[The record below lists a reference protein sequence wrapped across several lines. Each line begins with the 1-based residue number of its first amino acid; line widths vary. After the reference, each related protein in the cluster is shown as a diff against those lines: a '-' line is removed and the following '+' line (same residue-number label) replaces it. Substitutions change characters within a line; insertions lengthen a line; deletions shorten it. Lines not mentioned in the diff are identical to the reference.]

1 MTWTRLPLSRST
13 VERGAERRGD
23 PTLIPGLLDDARTRV
38 LMVRGALVR
47 VRDGPVRDG
56 PVGDG
61 PVGDGPVLDLRGP
74 GELGARVGEVERW
87 LYLGSQDDVGYLA
100 TVLRDGA
107 VADGVVGSAAG
118 AGSAAGTGS
127 AADEDREADRWA
139 SLRDVGAALSDRDAG
154 LATTAVGLAAWHRSM
169 VHCPRCGADLLVEE
183 SGWLLRCPLDASAH
197 YPRTDPAVIVALVDA
212 SDRLL
217 LAHATQWS
225 PLRFSNVAGFV
236 EPGESAEQ
244 AVRREVAE
252 ETGVLVGAV
261 TYLGSQPWP
270 FPASL
275 MLAFGATAETTEVTA
290 DGVELSEARW
300 FTRAGLSDDVDA
312 GRVTLPGRASIARVM
327 IED

>member
-1 MTWTRLPLSRST
+1 
-13 VERGAERRGD
+13 
-23 PTLIPGLLDDARTRV
+23 
-38 LMVRGALVR
+38 MVRGALV
-47 VRDGPVRDG
+47 PVRDG
-56 PVGDG
+56 AVRGD
-61 PVGDGPVLDLRGP
+61 PVLDLRGP
-74 GELGARVGEVERW
+74 GELGERAGDVERW
-87 LYLGSQDDVGYLA
+87 LYLGAQDDVGYLA
-100 TVLRDGA
+100 AALRDDEAAGSPA
-107 VADGVVGSAAG
+107 DSPTDVAAAG
-118 AGSAAGTGS
+118 AG
-127 AADEDREADRWA
+127 ADRWA
-139 SLRDVGAALSDRDAG
+139 SLREVGAALSDRDAG
-154 LATTAVGLAAWHRSM
+154 LATMAVGLVAWHRSLA
-169 VHCPRCGADLLVEE
+169 HCPRCGAGLLVEE

-275 MLAFGATAETTEVTA
+275 MLAFRAAAETTEVTA

-300 FTRAGLSDDVDA
+300 FTRAGLLDDVDA
-312 GRVTLPGRASIARVM
+312 GRVTLPGRTSIARLM
-327 IED
+327 IEDWFGGTLPGE

>member
-1 MTWTRLPLSRST
+1 
-13 VERGAERRGD
+13 
-23 PTLIPGLLDDARTRV
+23 
-38 LMVRGALVR
+38 MVRGALV
-47 VRDGPVRDG
+47 PVRDG
-56 PVGDG
+56 AVRGD
-61 PVGDGPVLDLRGP
+61 PVLDLRGP
-74 GELGARVGEVERW
+74 GELGERAGDVERW
-87 LYLGSQDDVGYLA
+87 LYLGAQDDVGYLA
-100 TVLRDGA
+100 AALRDDEAAGSPA
-107 VADGVVGSAAG
+107 DSPTDVAAAG
-118 AGSAAGTGS
+118 AG
-127 AADEDREADRWA
+127 ADRWA

-154 LATTAVGLAAWHRSM
+154 LATMAVGLVAWHRSLA
-169 VHCPRCGADLLVEE
+169 HCPRCGAGLSVEE

-275 MLAFGATAETTEVTA
+275 MLAFRAAAETTEVTA

-300 FTRAGLSDDVDA
+300 FTRAELPGDVDA

-327 IED
+327 IEDWFGGTLPGE

>member
-1 MTWTRLPLSRST
+1 
-13 VERGAERRGD
+13 
-23 PTLIPGLLDDARTRV
+23 
-38 LMVRGALVR
+38 MVRGALV
-47 VRDGPVRDG
+47 PVGDAPVGDAPVGDAPVGDG

-87 LYLGSQDDVGYLA
+87 LYLGTQDDVGYLA

-107 VADGVVGSAAG
+107 VADGVAGSAAG
-118 AGSAAGTGS
+118 AGS

-154 LATTAVGLAAWHRSM
+154 LATTAVGLVAWHRSM

-275 MLAFGATAETTEVTA
+275 MLAFRATAETTEVTA

-300 FTRAGLSDDVDA
+300 FTRAGLSDDIDA

-327 IED
+327 IEDWFGGTLPGE

>member
-13 VERGAERRGD
+13 VDRGAERRGD

-38 LMVRGALVR
+38 LMVRGALV
-47 VRDGPVRDG
+47 PVR
-56 PVGDG
+56 DG

-87 LYLGSQDDVGYLA
+87 LYLGTQDDVGYLA

-107 VADGVVGSAAG
+107 VADGVAGSAAG
-118 AGSAAGTGS
+118 AGS

-154 LATTAVGLAAWHRSM
+154 LATTAVGLVAWHRSM
-169 VHCPRCGADLLVEE
+169 VRCPRCGADLLVEE

-275 MLAFGATAETTEVTA
+275 MLAFRATAETTEVTA

-300 FTRAGLSDDVDA
+300 FTRAGLSDDIDA

-327 IED
+327 IEDWFGGTLPGE

>member
-1 MTWTRLPLSRST
+1 
-13 VERGAERRGD
+13 
-23 PTLIPGLLDDARTRV
+23 
-38 LMVRGALVR
+38 MVRGALVPLR
-47 VRDGPVRDG
+47 GGPVYGGPVRDG
-56 PVGDG
+56 AVRDGAVRGD
-61 PVGDGPVLDLRGP
+61 PVLDLRGP
-74 GELGARVGEVERW
+74 GELGERAGDVERW
-87 LYLGSQDDVGYLA
+87 LYLGAQDDVGYLA
-100 TVLRDGA
+100 AVLQDD
-107 VADGVVGSAAG
+107 VAADSPADSPTDVAAAG
-118 AGSAAGTGS
+118 AG
-127 AADEDREADRWA
+127 ADRWV

-154 LATTAVGLAAWHRSM
+154 LATAAVGLVAWHRSLA
-169 VHCPRCGADLLVEE
+169 HCPRCGADLVVEE

-217 LAHATQWS
+217 LAHATHWS

-275 MLAFGATAETTEVTA
+275 MLAFRATAETTEVTA

-300 FTRAGLSDDVDA
+300 FTRAGLLDDVDA
-312 GRVTLPGRASIARVM
+312 GRVTLPGRTSVARLM
-327 IED
+327 IEDWLGGTLPGE